1 MELDQEI
8 VSLYKEYKLY
18 LDCNS
23 KDFLELYNSK
33 KNKKSLWIDFLKL
46 FIKYEKSFSKNYIL
60 FILKGVIKNDTFIHE
75 DFFAYLLASFLY
87 YFTDIIENKE
97 ELKTIWRI
105 NQKSLIDIILSCIIL
120 DENDKI
126 DYYPQ
131 IMNNTKIINNYYN
144 KYLDLLF
151 NEFINN
157 YLKEKKIDSTFN
169 YIIELFDFIS
179 EVGINNNKYKIYIYI
194 KALFLEITPNK
205 IEINLEKNLENYKN
219 KELIIKSINII
230 LNNNGSKLEDY
241 PYLNFIKNISN
252 TDENFKLQF
261 FYFLI
266 EDNLINYFKNNDK
279 IEYFDLNSF
288 LSKTPKPK
296 KEENDLN
303 NNNIMKNITINE
315 KSFEENKEEENKIIS
330 VDYKIIESLK
340 KNLSNLTIKDYLM
353 GQYKKYSKNVK
364 GLEYLSN
371 INQNINTEI
380 NNYVMENRFPLIYN
394 IFANLIKNISNKKGI
409 YPGENVFGIT
419 IINEHEYLYTFHNE
433 EILQNLLFNANKIHK
448 QNYYELLESEASQ
461 LNNSKNDNNSY
472 NTFNSDKLYNKS
484 SNNNAFSKLSS
495 KSNQNTIKSSNIK
508 KSKNLNQK
516 YNNNKKKA
524 NEEYNM
530 SYFRG
535 SEFENNSNHL
545 FKNMFELRELPNY
558 FFAINPK
565 INNHHKQNDKKQ
577 NNKKQNDKTNF
588 KDYNDNLF
596 SIFME
601 SDGAYI
607 NMKDEKLSPNLGR
620 NFYPF
625 ILHKTFIISEK
636 NNNYKIEYGDEAL
649 EIQPKSIIIS
659 ESKLSI
665 PKDIKNF
672 SFSSEYPKNEL
683 DGTLL
688 FTLNKLM
695 KKINFY
701 KQFVENEVID
711 ESEKIGNYKFHLFLI
726 YNNIPINDLEEI
738 INTNLILLDKN
749 KYIKNEFKLQIIYL
763 IPNLGT
769 YNINMLQKDFNLVKQ
784 NLKNDYD
791 ELNGKYNKITEENR
805 KITEEN
811 RKITEEN
818 RKITEENRKI
828 IEENRKIIEENSK
841 ITEGYW
847 KITEENRKIREENR
861 KIIEKLN
868 DISKDKEKNRNG
880 ENQNE

>member
-484 SNNNAFSKLSS
+484 SKNNAFSKLSS

>member
-683 DGTLL
+683 DATLL

>member
-818 RKITEENRKI
+818 RKI